1 MKIVIATDAWR
12 PQVNG
17 VVRTY
22 ENVSEE
28 LIRMGHDVRFITPQD
43 FKTIPC
49 PTYPSIRLALLPG
62 RKVSRLL
69 KRIKPDAVHVATE
82 GPIGTAARR
91 YCLKHNISFTTSYH
105 TQFPEYIKARVPIPL
120 SWSYAYIRRFHEKA
134 AHTFVPTNHMKQRLE
149 ENGFKNVVIWS
160 RGVNSE
166 IFKPRDKSFLDLPR
180 PIFVHMGRIAVE
192 KNIEAFLSLDL
203 PGSKLIIGDGP
214 YLEKLKQKFPDAH
227 YTGYKFG
234 EELAQ
239 HVAASD
245 VFVFPSLTD
254 TFGIVLLEAMACGL
268 PVAAYPVTGPIDV
281 VKNGFSGILSDNLKR
296 ACLDAMK
303 LNSEDCIDYS
313 SKFTWHNSAQTFLE
327 NLAPIEKISFIDGSE
342 DMNKEHVGQY
352 AK

>member
-1 MKIVIATDAWR
+1 MNIVIATDAWR

-28 LIRMGHDVRFITPQD
+28 LIKMGHDVRFITPDD
-43 FKTIPC
+43 FTTIPC
-49 PTYPSIRLALLPG
+49 PTYPSIPLALFPG
-62 RKVSRLL
+62 RKVNRMLDRLQ
-69 KRIKPDAVHVATE
+69 PDAIHVATE

-91 YCLKHNISFTTSYH
+91 YCVKHNISFTTSYH

-120 SWSYAYIRRFHEKA
+120 KWSYAYIKRFHNKA
-134 AHTFVPTNHMKQRLE
+134 AHTFVPTKHMKQHLE
-149 ENGFKNVVIWS
+149 KYGFNNVVLWS
-160 RGVNSE
+160 RGVDAT
-166 IFKPRDKSFLDLPR
+166 IFKPKEKNFLQLER

-203 PGSKLIIGDGP
+203 PGSKLIVGDGP
-214 YLEKLKQKFPDAH
+214 HLEKLKQEFPDVH

-234 EELAQ
+234 EELASYI
-239 HVAASD
+239 AASD

-254 TFGIVLLEAMACGL
+254 TFGIVLLEAMSCGL

-281 VKNGFSGILSDNLKR
+281 VENGVSGVLSDNLKQ

-303 LNSEDCIDYS
+303 LNPADCIAHAR
-313 SKFTWHNSAQTFLE
+313 KFSWENSANTFLD
-327 NLAPIEKISFIDGSE
+327 NLSPINRSGYSESSDTISNE
-342 DMNKEHVGQY
+342 QAGQY